1 MTTAPIAHRR
11 PRPRREGGARS
22 VLVDVVLWVAAA
34 GGAVCLAAVI
44 GATVF
49 HATIIMFSTGSMSPT
64 IPSGSA
70 ALVQQ
75 IPAAEAKVGD
85 VVTVER
91 PGGLLPITHRVVG
104 IEAPEGRASAVR
116 EITLRGD
123 ANADDDPAP
132 YRVEQV
138 RIVRVAVPGLA
149 HIVVWFGNPF
159 VLGGLTIGAA
169 VLVTWAF
176 WPRRRPG
183 DEAEQEPEIALT
195 PTTADDAR
203 VRSGAA
209 LAAVLVTAGAATL
222 IPFVAPAPAAA
233 EPLETIVRGDH
244 IQLVSIG
251 DVDAMQSMAPGTSAD
266 WQVGVST
273 YDDSNVGRLQLG
285 LGLDS
290 DPARSDG
297 LLVDARGCDVR
308 WTADG
313 CPTGAID
320 YFSDLPLVAA
330 TSPTTFHGARWFVDE
345 DIPAEVWVLMTVHV
359 ADDITEQADAEL
371 RLQVW
376 GAGDAGVGSGGLGN
390 GDGSGGAGAGG
401 SGAGAGRGGD
411 LAGTGVAG
419 AWPAA
424 LLALGAIGSGLV
436 LAALARRRRSWL
448 DTARGAS

>member
-11 PRPRREGGARS
+11 PRARRAGGARS
-22 VLVDVVLWVAAA
+22 ALVDVVLWIAAA
-34 GGAVCLAAVI
+34 GGAVCLAAVVA
-44 GATVF
+44 ATVF
-49 HATIIMFSTGSMSPT
+49 HATVIMFSTGSMSPT
-64 IPSGSA
+64 IPAGSA

-75 IPAAEAKVGD
+75 IPAADAKVGD

-104 IEAPEGRASAVR
+104 IEAPEGRAAAVR

-123 ANADDDPAP
+123 ANAAADPAP

-138 RIVRVAVPGLA
+138 RIVRFAVPGLA
-149 HIVVWFGNPF
+149 HVVVWFGNPL

-183 DEAEQEPEIALT
+183 DDEPASQPA
-195 PTTADDAR
+195 PTAADEKRAHA
-203 VRSGAA
+203 GAA

-233 EPLETIVRGDH
+233 EPLETVVRGDH
-244 IQLVSIG
+244 IQLVSIA
-251 DVDAMQSMAPGTSAD
+251 DVDAVQSMAPGTSAD

-273 YDDSNVGRLQLG
+273 YDDSNVGRLHLG

-290 DPARSDG
+290 DPARAAD
-297 LLVDARGCDVR
+297 LRVDVRGCDVR

-313 CPTGAID
+313 CATGAMD
-320 YFSDLPLVAA
+320 FLADVPLVAA
-330 TSPTTFHGARWFVDE
+330 TSPITSHGARWFADE
-345 DIPAEVWVLMTVHV
+345 DIPAEVWVLVTVHV
-359 ADDITEQADAEL
+359 ADEISDEADAEL

-376 GAGDAGVGSGGLGN
+376 GAGDAGVGSGGVGN
-390 GDGSGGAGAGG
+390 GDGGGSGGTGGAGG
-401 SGAGAGRGGD
+401 SGARGGG

-424 LLALGAIGSGLV
+424 LLALGAVGSGLV
-436 LAALARRRRSWL
+436 LAALARRRRGGL
-448 DTARGAS
+448 DAPRGAS